1 MYVSLKCVIRLNK
14 ESEKLKLCHRGKI
27 QKTHKKEKIIII
39 SDVVTFEDLSSI
51 FSDWIITDQV
61 KPKIKGSGERDKENC
76 TQKPD
81 QKTIFKR

>member
-1 MYVSLKCVIRLNK
+1 MSQGQN
-14 ESEKLKLCHRGKI
+14 SENPQEK
-27 QKTHKKEKIIII
+27 KTIII
-39 SDVVTFEDLSSI
+39 SDGVTFEDLSSI

-61 KPKIKGSGERDKENC
+61 KPKIKGSGEKDKENC